1 MGGGRERKRGREG
14 QNWSRVAVSRKAQ
27 RIVSQL
33 EFNHRK
39 MIVTADKHD
48 DISMEPKA
56 PDNGCCLLCCGKAP
70 GATRVGAITADG
82 GRWLQHADGRLG
94 GYFLHGS
101 DS

>member
-1 MGGGRERKRGREG
+1 MI
-14 QNWSRVAVSRKAQ
+14 AVSRSREKRNGSCPSSITA
-27 RIVSQL
+27 V
-33 EFNHRK
+33 E
-39 MIVTADKHD
+39 MTADKHD

-82 GRWLQHADGRLG
+82 GRWLQHADGRLAE
-94 GYFLHGS
+94 YFLHGS